1 MKKLLLLIGICL
13 INSFAFAQEIT
24 GAWLGKLNVGVE
36 LRVVFNISG
45 SNDSLVST
53 LDSPDQGAFGIPSS
67 STTFINGELNIAV
80 PAINGGYKGTYNA
93 EKKQFE
99 GLWLQGPNK
108 IPLALVKVDSVP
120 ALNRPQTPKLPYP
133 YQSENV
139 TFLNNEAPG
148 VELAGTITIPEGK
161 GPFNAVVL
169 VSGSGPQ
176 NRNENLLNHE
186 PFLVLSD
193 YLTRNGI
200 VVLRYDDRGV
210 GESKGDFNAS
220 TSIDFA
226 SDASAAVNYLVSR
239 TDIPIRNIGIA
250 GHSEG
255 GLIAPITASENN
267 EVDFIVLMAGPGIP
281 GDSIL
286 LLQGDLIA
294 KASGMSEESV
304 KALHELRKNI
314 MQVAKD
320 EIDNDVMRN
329 NMITLNKNFIAN
341 TPKHILDEL
350 EMTEDDVEEGLDIY
364 TGEWMQF
371 FLAYNPRPTLEHTTI
386 PVLAINGTTD
396 LQVPYKENLEAIEK
410 ALIKAGNKNY
420 QITAL
425 NNLNHLFQ
433 YSVTGSPME
442 YGTIEETFNEKSM
455 NIISNWISAQK

>member
-1 MKKLLLLIGICL
+1 MKKLLLVIGICF
-13 INSFAFAQEIT
+13 ISSIAFAQEIT

-36 LRVVFNISG
+36 LRVVFNISA
-45 SNDSLVST
+45 SNDSLIST

-67 STTFINGELNIAV
+67 STTYINGELNIAV
-80 PAINGGYKGTYNA
+80 PAIDGGYKGTYNT

-120 ALNRPQTPKLPYP
+120 SIKRPQTPKLPFP
-133 YQSENV
+133 YRSENI

-210 GESKGDFNAS
+210 GESKGDFNTS
-220 TSIDFA
+220 TSMDFA

-267 EVDFIVLMAGPGIP
+267 QVDFIVLMAGPGIP

-294 KASGMSEESV
+294 KASGISKESI
-304 KALHELRKNI
+304 KALHELRREI
-314 MQVAKD
+314 MEVAKD
-320 EIDNDVMRN
+320 AIDSDVMRN
-329 NMITLNKNFIAN
+329 QMITLNKNFIAN

-350 EMTEDDVEEGLDIY
+350 EMTEDDVEEGLDVY

-420 QITAL
+420 QVKAL
-425 NNLNHLFQ
+425 ENLNHLFQ

-442 YGTIEETFNEKSM
+442 YGTIEETFNLNAM
-455 NIISNWISAQK
+455 NIIYNWISAQK

>member
-1 MKKLLLLIGICL
+1 M
-13 INSFAFAQEIT
+13 
-24 GAWLGKLNVGVE
+24 
-36 LRVVFNISG
+36 
-45 SNDSLVST
+45 
-53 LDSPDQGAFGIPSS
+53 
-67 STTFINGELNIAV
+67 
-80 PAINGGYKGTYNA
+80 
-93 EKKQFE
+93 
-99 GLWLQGPNK
+99 
-108 IPLALVKVDSVP
+108 
-120 ALNRPQTPKLPYP
+120 
-133 YQSENV
+133 
-139 TFLNNEAPG
+139 
-148 VELAGTITIPEGK
+148 
-161 GPFNAVVL
+161 

-220 TSIDFA
+220 TSMDFA
-226 SDASAAVNYLVSR
+226 SDASAAVNYLISR

-320 EIDNDVMRN
+320 
-329 NMITLNKNFIAN
+329 
-341 TPKHILDEL
+341 
-350 EMTEDDVEEGLDIY
+350 
-364 TGEWMQF
+364 
-371 FLAYNPRPTLEHTTI
+371 
-386 PVLAINGTTD
+386 
-396 LQVPYKENLEAIEK
+396 
-410 ALIKAGNKNY
+410 GNR
-420 QITAL
+420 T
-425 NNLNHLFQ
+425 
-433 YSVTGSPME
+433 M
-442 YGTIEETFNEKSM
+442 M
-455 NIISNWISAQK
+455 